1 MKVLELEKMI
11 REEKLKIAM
20 ILDCAEPSLIF
31 SVSLDPGDDFY
42 LLITNSSFAQSNVLC
57 MSVCLS
63 VTDLE
68 LLFAL

>member
-20 ILDCAEPSLIF
+20 IPDCAEPLLIF